1 MSNIYI
7 SRTNQKL
14 TFARLHLDCL
24 KKAEQANGWSKHA
37 QIESFEESVLFHM
50 VSAYSAYLRE
60 IAQVYYLEPEKIS
73 TRDELVAQM
82 EVKGLEAPEANELSQ
97 LAGSD
102 SWLSQ
107 LLAAYRA
114 CWMAQERDQ
123 AADSKHASL
132 SEIQVVQ
139 VNPDHASDQD
149 VIAQL
154 ESWLNLMR
162 ELVDRQREG
171 LKEW

>member
-14 TFARLHLDCL
+14 LFAKLHLDCL
-24 KKAEQANGWSKHA
+24 KQAEQASGWSKHA

-60 IAQVYYLEPEKIS
+60 IAEVYRLEPEKIS
-73 TRDELVAQM
+73 TRDELLTQM

-123 AADSKHASL
+123 ATHSGHASL

-139 VNPDHASDQD
+139 INPDHAADLD

-154 ESWLNLMR
+154 ENWLNSMR

>member
-14 TFARLHLDCL
+14 LFAKLHLDSL
-24 KKAEQANGWSKHA
+24 KKAEQGSGWSKHA
-37 QIESFEESVLFHM
+37 QIESYAESVLFHL

-60 IAQVYYLEPEKIS
+60 IAAVYYLEPEKIS
-73 TRDELVAQM
+73 TRDELLEQM
-82 EVKGLEAPEANELSQ
+82 EAKGLEAPEAKELSL

-107 LLAAYRA
+107 LLGAYRA
-114 CWMAQERDQ
+114 CWTAQEREE
-123 AADSKHASL
+123 ATHSEHASL

-139 VNPDHASDQD
+139 VNPDHASDRE

-154 ESWLNLMR
+154 ETWVNSMR

>member
-14 TFARLHLDCL
+14 TFARLHLDYL
-24 KKAEQANGWSKHA
+24 KRAEQASGWSKHA

-60 IAQVYYLEPEKIS
+60 LAQVYYLEPEKIS
-73 TRDELVAQM
+73 TRDELLAQM
-82 EVKGLEAPEANELSQ
+82 ETKGLEAPEANELSL

-123 AADSKHASL
+123 ATHSGHASL

-139 VNPDHASDQD
+139 VNPDHVSDRD
-149 VIAQL
+149 VIAEL
-154 ESWLNLMR
+154 DSWLNSMR
-162 ELVDRQREG
+162 ELIDRQREG

>member
-14 TFARLHLDCL
+14 LFAKLHLDCL
-24 KKAEQANGWSKHA
+24 KQAEQSSGWSKHA
-37 QIESFEESVLFHM
+37 QIESFGESVLFHL

-60 IAQVYYLEPEKIS
+60 IAQVYFLEPEKIS
-73 TRDELVAQM
+73 TRDELLEQM
-82 EVKGLEAPEANELSQ
+82 EVKGLEAPEAKELSL

-114 CWMAQERDQ
+114 CWVAQDREQ
-123 AADSKHASL
+123 AAHSGHASL
-132 SEIQVVQ
+132 SEIHVVQ
-139 VNPDHASDQD
+139 VNPDHASDLA
-149 VIAQL
+149 VITQL
-154 ESWLNLMR
+154 EGWVNSMR

-171 LKEW
+171 MKEW

>member
-14 TFARLHLDCL
+14 LFAKLHLDYL
-24 KKAEQANGWSKHA
+24 KKAEQGSGWSKHA
-37 QIESFEESVLFHM
+37 QIESFEEAVLFHL
-50 VSAYSAYLRE
+50 VSAYSSFLRE
-60 IAQVYYLEPEKIS
+60 IAEVYHLDPEKIS
-73 TRDELVAQM
+73 TRDELLAQM
-82 EVKGLEAPEANELSQ
+82 ELQGMESPEVKELSL

-114 CWMAQERDQ
+114 CWKAQAKEH
-123 AADSKHASL
+123 ASHSGHASL

-139 VNPDHASDQD
+139 VNPDHSSDTE

-154 ESWLNLMR
+154 EGWMNNMR

>member
-14 TFARLHLDCL
+14 LFAKLHLDSL
-24 KKAEQANGWSKHA
+24 KLAEQGSGWSKHA
-37 QIESFEESVLFHM
+37 QIESYEESVLFHL

-60 IAQVYYLEPEKIS
+60 IAEVYRLEPEKIS
-73 TRDELVAQM
+73 TRDELLEQM
-82 EVKGLEAPEANELSQ
+82 EAQGLEAPEAKELSQ

-123 AADSKHASL
+123 AANGGHASL

-139 VNPDHASDQD
+139 VNPDHSSDLE
-149 VIAQL
+149 VIGQL
-154 ESWLNLMR
+154 EGWVNDMR
-162 ELVDRQREG
+162 ELVERQRES